1 MLPKLE
7 ISKPAG
13 YPNVEVLDL
22 AQAREYLEFLW
33 SYGSAVIV
41 TVEGQMLGSYEK
53 LVELANRD
61 CYKDKE
67 FLKVEVWPVVGGG

>member
-13 YPNVEVLDL
+13 YPNVEVLEFE
-22 AQAREYLEFLW
+22 QARDYLEFLW

-41 TVEGQMLGSYEK
+41 TVEGQMLDSYEK

-67 FLKVEVWPVVGGG
+67 FLKVEVRHIVGGG